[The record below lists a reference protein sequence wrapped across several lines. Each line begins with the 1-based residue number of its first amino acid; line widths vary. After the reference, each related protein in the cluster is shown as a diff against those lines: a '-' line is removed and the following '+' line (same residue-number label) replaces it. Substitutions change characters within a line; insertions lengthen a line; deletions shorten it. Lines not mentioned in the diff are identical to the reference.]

1 MFLLLQCC
9 ARWFHF
15 NPFRISVK
23 AIERE
28 QCCTAAASA
37 LTVVRWASLPP
48 VQTIS
53 ITSSLSGLIW
63 LFAASYLTFYAKKE
77 IPDARSCCV
86 LIQLEAVDGSWFISL
101 AKQLMGVTIIYSEQT
116 RARHYHFWPLLLL
129 LLTCGWEM
137 LRLQSKSTGNDLRAV
152 ALCPE
157 VAALVRVPQEP
168 RCIAAAQYLDVP
180 LTIEENA
187 AANFTGYSEE
197 FLGNF
202 HSHLTE
208 NWTWN
213 PASWSTSTLW
223 TELQEELKKNQFD
236 NDIGFINYPP
246 TLVFL
251 IWLSISSSFVRSAQK
266 VNLFD

>member
-157 VAALVRVPQEP
+157 VAALVRVPP
-168 RCIAAAQYLDVP
+168 GASMYSSRPVFRCA
-180 LTIEENA
+180 
-187 AANFTGYSEE
+187 
-197 FLGNF
+197 
-202 HSHLTE
+202 
-208 NWTWN
+208 
-213 PASWSTSTLW
+213 
-223 TELQEELKKNQFD
+223 
-236 NDIGFINYPP
+236 INYRRERRRQLYWIQRRIPWKLP
-246 TLVFL
+246 FTPDWELDMKSSELVYIHPL
-251 IWLSISSSFVRSAQK
+251 NRVTRRIKEEPVR
-266 VNLFD
+266 

>member
-1 MFLLLQCC
+1 MVRDLLVWPSNWWVLQLFTQS
-9 ARWFHF
+9 R
-15 NPFRISVK
+15 P
-23 AIERE
+23 ELD
-28 QCCTAAASA
+28 T
-37 LTVVRWASLPP
+37 T
-48 VQTIS
+48 T
-53 ITSSLSGLIW
+53 SGLCCCCCWPVGGRCSGYSQSQQAMIYVLLPFVQKW
-63 LFAASYLTFYAKKE
+63 QHLFV
-77 IPDARSCCV
+77 C
-86 LIQLEAVDGSWFISL
+86 
-101 AKQLMGVTIIYSEQT
+101 
-116 RARHYHFWPLLLL
+116 
-129 LLTCGWEM
+129 
-137 LRLQSKSTGNDLRAV
+137 
-152 ALCPE
+152 
-157 VAALVRVPQEP
+157 PQEP

-251 IWLSISSSFVRSAQK
+251 IWLSISSLHRQERTEGESIWLT
-266 VNLFD
+266 NLGVCRLLLGFSRHLLRNKEAPIRARINLIVINVHLERLRLVCWVLCKRNQSLSKYKMDWTNIS